1 MENTATATPSSA
13 DDLLDLDPVFPE
25 HETGR
30 RRALDYL
37 GHAPCPLRAE
47 LRRRFHAHCRAMNPA
62 PQWYMAGGCHG
73 DDIYDGLWQTTDAG
87 ELPGL
92 ISDTGFGDFNR
103 PEFARR
109 WLADDKT
116 FARIGAGGE
125 NDAAGGGE
133 IRLEFHEAGLI
144 DPQGFY
150 RVYGANV
157 EIILVDLNRLGDR
170 PAPRAWADVLH
181 PRFRRD
187 IIVSGDP
194 QGIHESIL
202 FGLYRDHGEAAL
214 AALGA
219 NVRDFMHPAE
229 MAKTAGSANP
239 RGAALYLLP
248 GFFSASCPHRERT
261 RVVWPGEGAYLTPQY
276 ILRRRDARPA
286 ADFFAGYLC
295 GAEWAAHLA
304 KIGFAPARAGSPPL
318 PGRLRWVGWDFVR
331 DHDIEALGAT
341 LNAAFARGHS
351 A

>member
-1 MENTATATPSSA
+1 MENTATATPLSD
-13 DDLLDLDPVFPE
+13 DDLLDLEPEFPE
-25 HETGR
+25 HEAGR
-30 RRALDYL
+30 RRTLDYL
-37 GHAPCPLRAE
+37 GYAPCPVRTE
-47 LRRRFHAHCRAMNPA
+47 LRRRLHARCRAMPPG
-62 PQWYMAGGCHG
+62 PQWYMPGGCHG
-73 DDIYDGLWQTTDAG
+73 DDIYDGLWQTADAG

-103 PEFARR
+103 PGFVRR
-109 WLADDKT
+109 WLGDDKT
-116 FARIGAGGE
+116 FARM
-125 NDAAGGGE
+125 AADDE
-133 IRLEFHEAGLI
+133 LRPEFREAGLV
-144 DPQGFY
+144 DPQGFH

-170 PAPRAWADVLH
+170 PAPHTWTDVLH

-187 IIVSGDP
+187 VIVSGGPD
-194 QGIHESIL
+194 GIHESIL
-202 FGLYRDHGEAAL
+202 FGLYRDHGEEAL

-229 MAKTAGSANP
+229 MAKTAGSSNP

-248 GFFSASCPHRERT
+248 GFFSASCPHREHT
-261 RVVWPGEGAYLTPQY
+261 RVVWPEEGAYLTPQY

-295 GAEWAAHLA
+295 GAEWAGHLA

-331 DHDIEALGAT
+331 DHDIEAMSAT
-341 LNAAFARGHS
+341 LNTAFARGHS